1 MEDRPHAS
9 AEQIRAIWEELD
21 RPGPEK
27 LQVALRKRGFYAP
40 SVKVLREHFFAYQ
53 SSRQVFRNPPKYT
66 GHVYSEGLDRRWV
79 ADVMQMPEIEYGGK
93 AQKYAL
99 VVMDVFSRF
108 AWAALIDSP
117 MTAAAGTGRS
127 CTGPASG
134 RACCSRTP
142 TRASRPQS
150 SRRPWGT
157 RSTISR

>member
-1 MEDRPHAS
+1 MIVQKWMAEPSTSVLSYLEQNARLRRARYTEMEDRPHAS
-9 AEQIRAIWEELD
+9 AEQLRAIWEELD

-27 LQVALRKRGFYAP
+27 LQVALRKRGFFAP
-40 SVKVLREHFFAYQ
+40 SFKVLREHFFAYQ

-79 ADVMQMPEIEYGGK
+79 ADVMMQMPEVEYGGK

-117 MTAAAGTGRS
+117 MTAAAG
-127 CTGPASG
+127 
-134 RACCSRTP
+134 
-142 TRASRPQS
+142 
-150 SRRPWGT
+150 
-157 RSTISR
+157 